1 MDTLKKL
8 GSGNA
13 EPATKDNA
21 PVYRE
26 SFNILID
33 KLNELISKGI
43 LNELDTFTTTQK
55 ITNLVSLTQEQ
66 YDALTTTAGV
76 MYVIVAED

>member
-13 EPATKDNA
+13 EPLTRDNA

-26 SFNILID
+26 SYNVLVD
-33 KLNELISKGI
+33 KLNELIVKGI
-43 LNELDTFTTTQK
+43 LNELDTFATTQK

-66 YDALTTTAGV
+66 YDALTRTPGV